1 MMIHQ
6 VGLGLS
12 ITKKYIQLTITVT
25 LELKLYVGSIL
36 KYLSQKF
43 GCLKIRLKLD
53 SLKRS

>member
-43 GCLKIRLKLD
+43 GCLKIHLKLD
-53 SLKRS
+53 CLKRS